1 MATTTRGYIAIS
13 MSFDARTDKVEI
25 TARQD
30 MAIEGTNGAS
40 VIIKA
45 GEKFTAVRAASLGE
59 NMWYIVRD
67 VVGQKKCTCMSHKP
81 CKHEIAVFTG
91 RSLAELQAEA
101 EARKVAK
108 SRKGGISSAVAAKV
122 AEAKELAT
130 SGAVTNQTA
139 TKFASKVS
147 GSNEQTTVKENA
159 SGKMLNAA
167 LTKNQ
172 GFCMMR

>member
-1 MATTTRGYIAIS
+1 MATATRGYIAIS

-30 MAIEGTNGAS
+30 LVITGTNGAS
-40 VIIKA
+40 VSIKA
-45 GEKFTAVRAASLGE
+45 GEKFTVVRAASLGE

-91 RSLAELQAEA
+91 RPLAELQAEV

-108 SRKGGISSAVAAKV
+108 SRKSKVSQAVAAKV
-122 AEAKELAT
+122 AEAEKIVAT
-130 SGAVTNQTA
+130 GAYSQNAVA
-139 TKFASKVS
+139 VKVLRDV
-147 GSNEQTTVKENA
+147 EQTTVKEK
-159 SGKMLNAA
+159 SSDKMLNAA

-172 GFCMMR
+172 GFCIMR